1 MSSTSEESLT
11 ASKPQQREGPRR
23 PPEIDKYVDTFLST
37 VCDTKRRYIL
47 EILAMPGDKD
57 THLQPQMPEMRSGDI
72 AKAIG
77 LSAATT
83 SEHLRQLVTIG
94 LITSR
99 RAGNTV
105 YYRLCNHELVE
116 AFDKL
121 LVALDKAYSERP
133 GSV

>member
-1 MSSTSEESLT
+1 MSSTSDQTHTNNESRQ
-11 ASKPQQREGPRR
+11 KEIPHR
-23 PPEIDKYVDTFLST
+23 PPEVDKYVDSFLSI

-47 EILAMPGDKD
+47 ELLAMPGDKD
-57 THLQPQMPEMRSGDI
+57 TNQLSEMPEVRSGDI

-83 SEHLRQLVTIG
+83 SEHLRQLTNIG
-94 LITSR
+94 LIASR

-116 AFDKL
+116 VFDKL
-121 LVALDKAYSERP
+121 LVALDKAYNDQPRSE
-133 GSV
+133 

>member
-1 MSSTSEESLT
+1 MSSTSDQPLT
-11 ASKPQQREGPRR
+11 ASEAQQREIPRR
-23 PPEIDKYVDTFLST
+23 PPEVDKYVDTFLSI

-47 EILAMPGDKD
+47 ELLAMPGDKD
-57 THLQPQMPEMRSGDI
+57 THQLSEMPEVRSGDI

-83 SEHLRQLVTIG
+83 SEHLRQLAYIG

-105 YYRLCNHELVE
+105 YYRLRNHELVE
-116 AFDKL
+116 VFDKL
-121 LVALDKAYSERP
+121 LVALDKAYSEQPR
-133 GSV
+133 SE

>member
-1 MSSTSEESLT
+1 MSSTSDQPLT
-11 ASKPQQREGPRR
+11 ASEAQQREIPRR
-23 PPEIDKYVDTFLST
+23 PPEVDKYVDTFLSI

-47 EILAMPGDKD
+47 ELLAMPGDKD
-57 THLQPQMPEMRSGDI
+57 THQLSKMPEVRSGDI

-83 SEHLRQLVTIG
+83 SEHLRQLAYIG

-105 YYRLCNHELVE
+105 YYRLRNHELVE
-116 AFDKL
+116 VFDKL
-121 LVALDKAYSERP
+121 LVALDKAYSEQPR
-133 GSV
+133 SE

>member
-1 MSSTSEESLT
+1 MSSTSNQSISPNQ
-11 ASKPQQREGPRR
+11 AREREIPHR
-23 PPEIDKYVDTFLST
+23 PPEVDKYVDEFLSI

-47 EILAMPGDKD
+47 ELLAMPGDKD
-57 THLQPQMPEMRSGDI
+57 AHQSAAMPEVRSGDI

-83 SEHLRQLVTIG
+83 SEHLRQLAHIG

-116 AFDKL
+116 VFDKL
-121 LVALDKAYSERP
+121 LVALDKAYNERP
-133 GSV
+133 KSE